1 MVAQLV
7 KKRFHKR
14 VPPIVNQHQMNPVKT
29 TIRMLKL
36 MSDIAVTAAIKQL
49 MVPDYAVTMSL
60 AVTLPRAYF
69 TARDQKCTVLH
80 GK

>member
-14 VPPIVNQHQMNPVKT
+14 LPLTVNQHQMNPLKT

-36 MSDIAVTAAIKQL
+36 MSDISVTAAIKQL
-49 MVPDYAVTMSL
+49 TDPDYAVTISL
-60 AVTLPRAYF
+60 AVTLLLAYF
-69 TARDQKCTVLH
+69 TATDHKCTVLH